1 MTTTPRK
8 SNDVQPS
15 IKLYEIATLLGGEL
29 VGDRNLQITGVA
41 GIKDAEKG
49 DITFLSNAKY
59 LPFLFS
65 TKASAVVVDLDID
78 TKDLPAIRVSNP
90 SSAFTKIVTYF
101 TPAQPPAII
110 GVHPTAVIAE
120 DVHLG
125 DRVSVG
131 AQCVIERNSKI
142 GGGTVVGAQCFI
154 GHDAH
159 LGKNCFIH
167 PHVTIREGVH
177 IGDGVIIHSGSVIGS
192 DGFGYEAADG
202 KHIKIPQLGSVVI
215 EDDVEIGANVC
226 VDRGRFKNTHIG
238 KGTKIDNLV
247 QIAHNVVI
255 GENCLV
261 VSQAGISGSTVLG
274 DRVIIAGQVGLVG
287 HIEVGDDVI
296 VAARSGVTKS
306 VPAKSILL
314 GEPAKPMQEQKK
326 IFALISRLPELFK
339 DLADI
344 KKKLS

>member
-8 SNDVQPS
+8 SNDVQQS
-15 IKLYEIATLLGGEL
+15 IKLYEIATLVGGEM

-101 TPAQPPAII
+101 TPAQPPAIM

-120 DVHLG
+120 DVYLG
-125 DRVSVG
+125 ERVSVG
-131 AQCVIERNSKI
+131 AQCVIEKNSKI
-142 GGGTVVGAQCFI
+142 GGGTVVGAQSYI

-192 DGFGYEAADG
+192 DGFGYEAANG

-274 DRVIIAGQVGLVG
+274 NRVIIAGQVGLVG

-306 VPAKSILL
+306 VPANSVLL

-326 IFALISRLPELFK
+326 IFALISRLPDLFK